1 MTVFSKS
8 SLTFIPQIIILN
20 KNNAFS
26 LLYKPLLDKF
36 IISDPSKD
44 TCLTLDGKKV
54 TVPQGKPVSQPE
66 YHQNS
71 SFSQSEYLVY
81 QENQVK
87 MRYIFEMEM

>member
-1 MTVFSKS
+1 M
-8 SLTFIPQIIILN
+8 
-20 KNNAFS
+20 
-26 LLYKPLLDKF
+26 
-36 IISDPSKD
+36 
-44 TCLTLDGKKV
+44 LDGKKV

>member
-8 SLTFIPQIIILN
+8 SLSLIPLIIIVS
-20 KNNAFS
+20 KNSEFR
-26 LLYKPLLDKF
+26 LLYKPILDKF

-44 TCLTLDGKKV
+44 TFLMLDGKKV

-66 YHQNS
+66 YQNKS